1 MMRSIDSGGRDVH
14 VEEGT
19 MHAATEGSIR
29 HSGQEETQR
38 NLRQGAGNC
47 STMFLQ
53 HSHALN
59 MRPSITTWII
69 QRVMLQHGLAMS
81 ELENGKGLKKRV
93 LPVRQSSQQ

>member
-1 MMRSIDSGGRDVH
+1 MRSIDSGRK
-14 VEEGT
+14 EET

-29 HSGQEETQR
+29 HSGLDTKKSEAGCRKLFIQR
-38 NLRQGAGNC
+38 
-47 STMFLQ
+47 
-53 HSHALN
+53 SHGLN